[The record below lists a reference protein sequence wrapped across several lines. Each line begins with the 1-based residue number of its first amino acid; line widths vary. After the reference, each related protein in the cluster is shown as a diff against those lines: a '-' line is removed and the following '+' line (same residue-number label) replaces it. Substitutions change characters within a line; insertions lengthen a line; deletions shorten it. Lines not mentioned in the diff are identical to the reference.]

1 MVLEL
6 ARHGASFE
14 LGFFAPPPSGP
25 SSPTAGG
32 FGEVTNFQ
40 SEINRSNSAW
50 LTPERAVVVVPILA
64 GLAIAATL
72 ASAVIAP
79 QIVQLRERRAVVD
92 VLEQKSNSLP
102 GLEQAL
108 AQRHLEQAEVM
119 AQQQR
124 LLALI
129 AGTAELETFL
139 AQLNDLADKHQVVV
153 TSTEPGA
160 VERAPVPV
168 APTDAPAA
176 GAEDLAVADPLL
188 QQGLEKRSA
197 RIQVEGPF
205 VQVLAFLRS
214 LESLEVFVVTDDL
227 SVVAAPSSED
237 EAMRVRL
244 GLTLLAYGETN
255 VASVNDAL

>member
-1 MVLEL
+1 
-6 ARHGASFE
+6 
-14 LGFFAPPPSGP
+14 
-25 SSPTAGG
+25 
-32 FGEVTNFQ
+32 VTNFQ
-40 SEINRSNSAW
+40 ADINRPTAAW

-64 GLAIAATL
+64 GLALAAAL
-72 ASAVIAP
+72 ATAVITP
-79 QIVQLRERRAVVD
+79 QMVQLRERRSVVD
-92 VLEQKSNSLP
+92 VMEQKSDDLP
-102 GLEQAL
+102 GLAQTL
-108 AQRHLEQAEVM
+108 AQRRLEQAEVM
-119 AQQQR
+119 AQQRR

-129 AGTAELETFL
+129 AGTAELDTLL
-139 AQLNDLADKHQVVV
+139 AQLNDLANQHQVVV

-255 VASVNDAL
+255 VASINDAL

>member
-1 MVLEL
+1 M
-6 ARHGASFE
+6 
-14 LGFFAPPPSGP
+14 
-25 SSPTAGG
+25 
-32 FGEVTNFQ
+32 TNFQ
-40 SEINRSNSAW
+40 AGTNRPKAAW
-50 LTPERAVVVVPILA
+50 LTPERAVLVVPIMA
-64 GLAIAATL
+64 GLALTVML
-72 ASAVIAP
+72 ASVVITP
-79 QIVQLRERRAVVD
+79 QMVQLRERRSVVD
-92 VLEQKSNSLP
+92 VLAQKSDALP
-102 GLEQAL
+102 GLKQAL
-108 AQRHLEQAEVM
+108 LQRRLEQAEVM

-129 AGTAELETFL
+129 AGTTDLETFL
-139 AQLNDLADKHQVVV
+139 AQLNDLANKHQVVV

-168 APTDAPAA
+168 APTDDAPAA

>member
-1 MVLEL
+1 M
-6 ARHGASFE
+6 
-14 LGFFAPPPSGP
+14 
-25 SSPTAGG
+25 
-32 FGEVTNFQ
+32 TNFQ
-40 SEINRSNSAW
+40 AGTNRPKAAW
-50 LTPERAVVVVPILA
+50 LTPERAVLVVPIMA
-64 GLAIAATL
+64 GLALTVML
-72 ASAVIAP
+72 ASVVITP
-79 QIVQLRERRAVVD
+79 QMVQLRERRSVVD
-92 VLEQKSNSLP
+92 VLAQKSEALP
-102 GLEQAL
+102 GLKQAL
-108 AQRHLEQAEVM
+108 LQRRLEQAEVM

-129 AGTAELETFL
+129 AGTTDLETFL
-139 AQLNDLADKHQVVV
+139 AQLNDLANKHQVVV

-168 APTDAPAA
+168 APTDDAPAA

-227 SVVAAPSSED
+227 SVVAAPPSED

-255 VASVNDAL
+255 VASINDAL